1 MHRNVHFWTV
11 DSLGFGKVRATST
24 QGLGLAGLR
33 EPAIPGV
40 AVDNDFEGDD
50 A

>member
-1 MHRNVHFWTV
+1 MHRNVHFWT
-11 DSLGFGKVRATST
+11 LIHWGR
-24 QGLGLAGLR
+24 QGPRNLNAGIGVGR
-33 EPAIPGV
+33 IARTCNSGV